1 MPSPE
6 FHLPEKILSAS
17 PKVGLILGSGLGS
30 FIDSLSDGSTINY
43 DQIEGLPPS
52 TVPGHAG
59 RLHLGS
65 LGGINVAVAQGRLHC
80 YEGHSAF
87 AAAAPVRLLHQLGV
101 STLILTNAAGIV
113 NANFKPGR
121 WMLLTDHLNL
131 ARLSPLTG
139 SAEFIDQT
147 TSYSR
152 ELRELLKA
160 VASDS
165 GDAKL
170 YEGVYAWVNGPEY
183 ETPAEIRMLR
193 TLGADAVGM
202 STVPEVIQARA
213 LGLRVVAMSC
223 LTNFG
228 AGLSGNTL
236 SHEEVIEVG
245 QQASRQLSH
254 LLESA
259 IPGIVEI

>member
-6 FHLPEKILSAS
+6 FHLPEKTLSAS
-17 PKVGLILGSGLGS
+17 PQVGLILGSGLGS
-30 FIDSLSDGSTINY
+30 FSDSLSDCTTINY
-43 DQIEGLPPS
+43 DQIEGLTPS

-59 RLHLGS
+59 KLHLGN

-87 AAAAPVRLLHQLGV
+87 AVAAPVRLLHQLGV

-147 TSYSR
+147 NSYSR
-152 ELRELLKA
+152 ELRGLIKA

-193 TLGADAVGM
+193 NLGADAVGM

-213 LGLRVVAMSC
+213 LGIRIVAMSC
-223 LTNFG
+223 LTNLG
-228 AGLSGNTL
+228 AGLSGNML

-245 QQASRQLSH
+245 EQASRQLSH

>member
-1 MPSPE
+1 
-6 FHLPEKILSAS
+6 
-17 PKVGLILGSGLGS
+17 
-30 FIDSLSDGSTINY
+30 
-43 DQIEGLPPS
+43 
-52 TVPGHAG
+52 
-59 RLHLGS
+59 
-65 LGGINVAVAQGRLHC
+65 
-80 YEGHSAF
+80 
-87 AAAAPVRLLHQLGV
+87 
-101 STLILTNAAGIV
+101 
-113 NANFKPGR
+113 
-121 WMLLTDHLNL
+121 MLLTDHLNL